1 MVREGQTEEGRWIEV
16 RSGVGREKE
25 EKDVLGGQRVIEN
38 RQTDR
43 GLTLQKGQE
52 D

>member
-16 RSGVGREKE
+16 GNEKA

-43 GLTLQKGQE
+43 GLALQKRAIRLE
-52 D
+52 

>member
-1 MVREGQTEEGRWIEV
+1 MVRQRQTDRGRIEV
-16 RSGVGREKE
+16 GTGVGREQA

-43 GLTLQKGQE
+43 GLDLLQKGQ
-52 D
+52 